1 MPQIS
6 ISDVTGIRIDRNADH
21 ELELS
26 LCNVG
31 GQALTLILKPED
43 PGEAPQMLKRLAS
56 GSMDCAVRA
65 QVQLDMQRDAEQLQA
80 IRRMSGQDLAAADTV
95 PTEDVSIAG
104 VES

>member
-1 MPQIS
+1 MIQ
-6 ISDVTGIRIDRNADH
+6 ISDVTSIRIDRNTDH

-43 PGEAPQMLKRLAS
+43 PGEVPDMLKRLAA
-56 GSMDCAVRA
+56 DCGETATDA
-65 QVQLDMQRDAEQLQA
+65 QAQLDSEQLTD
-80 IRRMSGQDLAAADTV
+80 RLHSYRLAAAETV

-104 VES
+104 VEVAQ